1 MKLCIYSEN
10 YQRGGIDTFLTSLLN
25 AWPVDSD
32 EINIFMNSENF
43 FIPELIRRVNRPLK
57 IIKYENRVTRQTNR
71 SVNLFSIPKARFF
84 RLLINQFSEF
94 INIALFPL
102 LVLSTYFK
110 LKRLNVDALLVVNG
124 GYPGGFNCRAASIA
138 GRILLSKNGV
148 VFSFHNYAVKSKL
161 IRRIIEAPIDFL
173 VSRSAK
179 TFVSV
184 SKSCLN
190 SMNDRYFLRSCRSR
204 QVIFNGIKDPGISKI
219 KSKSPNIEDNKIYC
233 VVIGTLEP
241 RKGHDFL
248 LDAFKFVLDSKPDV
262 LLYIMGTG
270 SVQDKERIV
279 NRINYLGI
287 EDNVILC
294 GFIED
299 INELIRNSSA
309 VLVPSQSYESFGI
322 TIIEAMA
329 MEVPVVA
336 TDVGGIPEVLG
347 SNIGGIICPRNDIKA
362 FGLAIIKFL
371 ENREFADKV
380 GREGRLRF
388 EQKFTSHE
396 MALHYRDVLKM
407 DLNED

>member
-10 YQRGGIDTFLTSLLN
+10 YQRGGIDTFLTSLLS
-25 AWPVDSD
+25 AWPVESD
-32 EINIFMNSENF
+32 EIYIFMNSENS
-43 FIPELIRRVNRPLK
+43 FIPELIRRVNRPLR
-57 IIKYENRVTRQTNR
+57 IIKYKNQVTNQTNR

-84 RLLINQFSEF
+84 RLLINRFSEL
-94 INIALFPL
+94 INVALFPL

-124 GYPGGFNCRAASIA
+124 GYPGGLNCRAASIA

-184 SKSCLN
+184 SKSCLD
-190 SMNDRYFLRSCRSR
+190 SMNNRFFLRSCRSR
-204 QVIFNGIKDPGISKI
+204 KVIFNGIKDPGISQI
-219 KSKSPNIEDNKIYC
+219 KRESSNKEESQIYC

-248 LDAFKFVLDSKPDV
+248 LDAFKFVLNSKPDV
-262 LLYIMGTG
+262 FLYIVGTG
-270 SVQDKERIV
+270 SDQDKARIV
-279 NRINYLGI
+279 NRIRYLGI
-287 EDNVILC
+287 EDNVFLR
-294 GFIED
+294 GYIED
-299 INELIRNSSA
+299 INELIRSTSA

-329 MEVPVVA
+329 MGVPVVA

-347 SNIGGIICPRNDIKA
+347 SNIGGIICPRNDTKA

-380 GREGRLRF
+380 GQEGRLRF
-388 EQKFTSHE
+388 EQKFTSRE
-396 MALHYRDVLKM
+396 MALHYRGALKM
-407 DLNED
+407 DLN